1 MFLHSYAKL
10 NLYLEVLD
18 KRKDRY
24 HNIKSLFERI
34 DLCDKIILKSHPS
47 KKIKVVCNAPGI
59 PKDSSKNLAYRSAR
73 LLQRSLNV
81 DKGAYIKIIKRI
93 PVAAGLG
100 GGSSNAAAVLIGL
113 NKLWR
118 LNLSQKRLLAF
129 AKEMGCDVPFFIYN
143 TSFAKAAGRGDI
155 IKPLKALNKIKLWH
169 ILAVPQNKVS
179 TARIYKEW
187 DRLRIKLT
195 PRFRS
200 GSMVSGVEPLTKPKY
215 NVRILNLALR
225 KNDLVLLG
233 KVLFNSLEQLSTQ
246 LYPRIGCMRLE
257 LMRLGLKSIL
267 MSGSGPAVFGIVSS
281 KKEAVSLCR
290 QLKAG
295 LGKENNSCQIFVTC
309 TR

>member
-18 KRKDRY
+18 KRSDQY
-24 HNIKSLFERI
+24 HNINTLFERI
-34 DLCDKIILKSHPS
+34 DLCDKIILKSHPP

-59 PKDSSKNLAYRSAR
+59 PKDSSKNIAYRSAR

-93 PVAAGLG
+93 PPAAGLG

-143 TSFAKAAGRGDI
+143 TSFAKARSRGDI

-169 ILAVPQNKVS
+169 ILAVPRNKVS

-195 PRFRS
+195 
-200 GSMVSGVEPLTKPKY
+200 KPKY
-215 NVRILNLALR
+215 NVKILNLALR
-225 KNDLVLLG
+225 KKDLVLLG
-233 KVLFNSLEQLSTQ
+233 KVLFNSLEQVSAK
-246 LYPRIGCMRLE
+246 LYPRIRYIRLK

-281 KKEAVSLCR
+281 KKEAVYLGR

-295 LGKENNSCQIFVTC
+295 LGKGNNSCQIFVTC

>member
-1 MFLHSYAKL
+1 LFLHSYAKL

-18 KRKDRY
+18 KRSDQY
-24 HNIKSLFERI
+24 HNINTLFERI
-34 DLCDKIILKSHPS
+34 DLCDKIILKSHPP

-59 PKDSSKNLAYRSAR
+59 PKDSSKNIAYRSAR

-93 PVAAGLG
+93 PPAAGLG

-143 TSFAKAAGRGDI
+143 TSFAKARSRGDI

-169 ILAVPQNKVS
+169 ILAVPRNKVS

-195 PRFRS
+195 
-200 GSMVSGVEPLTKPKY
+200 KPKY
-215 NVRILNLALR
+215 NVKILNLALR
-225 KNDLVLLG
+225 KKDLVLLG
-233 KVLFNSLEQLSTQ
+233 KVLFNSLEQVSAK
-246 LYPRIGCMRLE
+246 LYPRIRYIRLK

-281 KKEAVSLCR
+281 KKEAVYLGR

-295 LGKENNSCQIFVTC
+295 LGKGNNSCQIFVTC

>member
-1 MFLHSYAKL
+1 LFFHSYAKL

-34 DLCDKIILKSHPS
+34 DLCDKIILKSYPP

-93 PVAAGLG
+93 PPAAGLG

-143 TSFAKAAGRGDI
+143 TSFAKARGRGDI

-195 PRFRS
+195 
-200 GSMVSGVEPLTKPKY
+200 KPKY

-225 KNDLVLLG
+225 KKDLVLLG
-233 KVLFNSLEQLSTQ
+233 EVLFNSLEQVSAK

-281 KKEAVSLCR
+281 KKEAVSLSR

-295 LGKENNSCQIFVTC
+295 LGKENNSCQIFVTR